1 MTLEQLRIFV
11 AVAEHEHVTH
21 AARQLDLTQS
31 ATSAAIAA
39 LEARYATKLFDRI
52 GRRIVLTEA
61 GRLFLLEAKAVLS
74 RSSAAEMALSD
85 LTGLRRGSL
94 TLAASQTVGNYWLP
108 RLMHQFRSRY
118 VGIALCLTLGNT
130 ETVAVKVHE
139 AEADLGFIEGVIDDP
154 MLTVRSIA
162 EDSLV
167 LIVAP
172 DHPWARQPPLRSQEF
187 SSVPWICREPG
198 SGTRAM
204 LEAALPVFGVELN
217 DLKIALELPS
227 NEAICAAIETGAGA
241 AVVSRL
247 VAERALASG
256 SLAAVDINLPKRSFF
271 VLRHKQR
278 YVTRASEAFY
288 NMVVNEKIQQQG
300 LAHTM

>member
-11 AVAEHEHVTH
+11 AVAQHQHVTH
-21 AARQLDLTQS
+21 AARELNLTQS

-39 LEARYATKLFDRI
+39 LENRYATKLFDRI

-61 GRLFLLEAKAVLS
+61 GRLFLVEARAVLS
-74 RSSAAEMALSD
+74 QSTAAETALSD
-85 LTGLRRGSL
+85 LAGLKRGSL
-94 TLAASQTVGNYWLP
+94 QLAASQTVGNYWLP
-108 RLMHQFRSRY
+108 RLIHRFRLRY
-118 VGIALCLTLGNT
+118 RGITVGLSLGNT
-130 ETVAVKVHE
+130 ETVATEVHE
-139 AEADLGFIEGVIDDP
+139 AGADLGFVEGVVDDP
-154 MLTVRSIA
+154 LLAVRAIA

-167 LIVAP
+167 LVVAP
-172 DHPWARQPPLRSQEF
+172 DHPWAKRAPSRKEEF
-187 SSVPWICREPG
+187 CSAPWVCREPG

-204 LEAALPVFGVELN
+204 LQAALPVFGVGLSDLN
-217 DLKIALELPS
+217 VAFELPT
-227 NEAICAAIETGAGA
+227 NEAICAAVEAGAGA

-256 SLAAVDINLPKRSFF
+256 SLATVDIALPKRCFS

-288 NMVVNEKIQQQG
+288 NMVVNDSR
-300 LAHTM
+300 AATCPA